1 MSVNLLGVYNFRN
14 QLLNVLST
22 CEPLTRVA
30 EKNNVIVCRLF
41 LDVFIKCETKS
52 KDGKGL
58 HAFLTL
64 FGKFYDLKSISRFGE
79 VKNVAEHCLGHYNT
93 NNRVAAVGF
102 FLAAHKV
109 LRQHKVRTFQRMHF
123 EFDALI
129 GAASK

>member
-1 MSVNLLGVYNFRN
+1 M
-14 QLLNVLST
+14 
-22 CEPLTRVA
+22 
-30 EKNNVIVCRLF
+30 
-41 LDVFIKCETKS
+41 
-52 KDGKGL
+52 
-58 HAFLTL
+58 
-64 FGKFYDLKSISRFGE
+64 
-79 VKNVAEHCLGHYNT
+79 KNVAEHSLGHYNT